1 MGSIFGGFVERKSDP
16 TITPLKDSASL
27 FAELMGGRESRSGAA
42 VTWSTAL
49 EVTTV
54 LGCAKVISEDVAQ
67 VPWKL
72 FLKAGGREEARD
84 HHLYEIL
91 HLRPNDWQT
100 SFEFRETLALH
111 AILTGNAFAYI
122 NRVRGEIA
130 ELIPYP
136 PGSVEVKRA
145 ADMSLSYRIKLDGG
159 QSMAVPASSMWHL
172 RGPSWSSWLGMDA
185 TRLARE
191 AIGLA
196 IATEESQA
204 TRHRDGLRYP
214 GVYSVEGVLP
224 PDQEAKLRAWLKRVA
239 ENNDPL
245 ILDRNAKWFQQ
256 QMSGVDAQHIETRK
270 LQVEEICRAFRVMP
284 IMIGQADK
292 AATYASAEQMFLA
305 HVTYTLMPWFQRFE
319 QSANANLLTREE
331 RRAGYYTK
339 FNANALMRGAAK
351 DRGEFYAKALGA
363 GGQKP
368 WMMADEVRDLEDM
381 DPYGGHAAEL
391 GEGAMGAAGRSED
404 EEGESDAGQR

>member
-1 MGSIFGGFVERKSDP
+1 MGSIFGGLAERKSESAP
-16 TITPLKDSASL
+16 VSLKDSASL
-27 FAELMGGRESRSGAA
+27 FTEIFGGRQSRSGTT

-72 FLKAGGREEARD
+72 FRKDGGRAEATD
-84 HHLYEIL
+84 HPLHEIL
-91 HLRPNDWQT
+91 YLRPNDWQT

-130 ELIPYP
+130 ELLPYP
-136 PGSVEVKRA
+136 PGAVEVKRA
-145 ADMSLSYRIKLDGG
+145 ADMSLSYIVRLDGG
-159 QSMAVPASSMWHL
+159 GRMAVPAESMWHL
-172 RGPSWSSWLGMDA
+172 RGPSWSSWLGLDSV
-185 TRLARE
+185 RLARE

-196 IATEESQA
+196 IAAEESQA
-204 TRHRDGLRYP
+204 ERHRDGLRYP
-214 GVYSVEGVLP
+214 GMYSIDDKLS
-224 PDQEAKLRAWLKRVA
+224 PDEEQKLQGWLRRRAEAG
-239 ENNDPL
+239 DPL
-245 ILDRNAKWFQQ
+245 ILDRGAKWIQQ

-270 LQVEEICRAFRVMP
+270 HQVEEICRAFRVMP

-331 RRAGYYTK
+331 RRQGYYTK

-368 WMMADEVRDLEDM
+368 WMKADEVRDLEDM
-381 DPYGGHAAEL
+381 DPVGGHADEL
-391 GEGAMGAAGRSED
+391 GEGAMGAPAQAPAPKNN
-404 EEGESDAGQR
+404 GESE

>member
-1 MGSIFGGFVERKSDP
+1 MSSLFRGLVERKSDAA
-16 TITPLKDSASL
+16 IVPLKDAAAL
-27 FAELMGGRESRSGAA
+27 FAEMMGGRQSRSGTT
-42 VTWSTAL
+42 VTWATAL

-54 LGCAKVISEDVAQ
+54 LACAKVISEDVAQ

-72 FLKAGGREEARD
+72 LLRDAGGRGEAKD
-84 HHLYEIL
+84 HPLYELL
-91 HLRPNDWQT
+91 HLKPNDWQT

-111 AILTGNAFAYI
+111 ALLTGNAFAYI
-122 NRVRGEIA
+122 NRVRDEVA

-136 PGSVEVKRA
+136 PGAVEVKRA
-145 ADMSLSYRIKLDGG
+145 ADMSLSYRIRLDGG
-159 QSMAVPASSMWHL
+159 QVMAVPASSMWHL
-172 RGPSWSSWLGMDA
+172 RGPSWSSWQGMDSV
-185 TRLARE
+185 RLARE

-196 IATEESQA
+196 MATEESQA
-204 TRHRDGLRYP
+204 ERHRDGLRFP
-214 GVYSVEGVLP
+214 GVYSVEGVLA
-224 PDQEAKLRAWLKRVA
+224 PDQEQKLRGWLKRA
-239 ENNDPL
+239 SENGDPL
-245 ILDRNAKWFQQ
+245 ILDRKATWAKQE
-256 QMSGVDAQHIETRK
+256 MSGVDAQHIETRK
-270 LQVEEICRAFRVMP
+270 HQVEEICRTFRVMP

-363 GGQKP
+363 GGQRP

-391 GEGAMGAAGRSED
+391 GTGAMDSSAAPDSDENED
-404 EEGESDAGQR
+404 V

>member
-1 MGSIFGGFVERKSDP
+1 MGSIFRGLAERKSAP
-16 TITPLKDSASL
+16 AIVPLKDAASL
-27 FAELMGGRESRSGAA
+27 FAEMFGGRQSRSGAT

-49 EVTTV
+49 EVATV

-72 FLKAGGREEARD
+72 FLKAEGRAEAKD
-84 HHLYEIL
+84 HPLFEIL
-91 HLRPNDWQT
+91 YLKPNDWQT

-111 AILTGNAFAYI
+111 AILTGNGYAYI

-136 PGSVEVKRA
+136 PGAVEVKRA
-145 ADMSLSYRIKLDGG
+145 ADMSLSYRVKLDGG
-159 QSMAVPASSMWHL
+159 DRLAVPASSMWHL
-172 RGPSWSSWLGMDA
+172 RGPSWSSWLGMDSV
-185 TRLARE
+185 RLARE

-196 IATEESQA
+196 ISAEESQGE
-204 TRHRDGLRYP
+204 RHRDGLRYP
-214 GVYSVEGVLP
+214 GVYSVDGTLS
-224 PDQEAKLRAWLKRVA
+224 PDEEQKLRGWLRRRA
-239 ENNDPL
+239 EANDPL
-245 ILDRNAKWFQQ
+245 VLDRGAKWFQQ

-270 LQVEEICRAFRVMP
+270 HQVEEICRAFRVMP

-363 GGQKP
+363 GGQRP

-391 GEGAMGAAGRSED
+391 GTGAMDTAPA
-404 EEGESDAGQR
+404 SDKPDDDPEQD